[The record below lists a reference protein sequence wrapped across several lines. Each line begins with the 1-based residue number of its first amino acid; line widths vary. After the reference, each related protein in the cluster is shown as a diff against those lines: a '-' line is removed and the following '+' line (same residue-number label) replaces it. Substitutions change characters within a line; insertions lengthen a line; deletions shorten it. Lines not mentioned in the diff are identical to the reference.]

1 MAEDQ
6 PVKFDT
12 QGVKKRFMFVNRRA
26 PYGSIYALEML
37 EMVLISAAFEQ
48 HAAIVFIDDGVFQI
62 KKGQDTAALGM
73 KNFSP
78 TYRVVEMEKD
88 DANEDD
94 DIDMVWRIIVEK
106 ESLEARGLEADD
118 LLVGVEVMA
127 AEELSALMAAQD
139 VVLSG

>member
-6 PVKFDT
+6 PVEFDT

-26 PYGSIYALEML
+26 PYGSIYALEIL

-62 KKGQDTAALGM
+62 KKGQDTKSLGI

-78 TYRVVEMEKD
+78 TYGVVEMEKQ
-88 DANEDD
+88 DAEEDD
-94 DIDMVWRIIVEK
+94 DMDMVWRIIVEK
-106 ESLEARGLEADD
+106 ESMEARGLSADD
-118 LLVGVEVMA
+118 LIVGVEVLGA
-127 AEELSALMAAQD
+127 DALSALMDAQD